1 MSKQGCLVVPD
12 TLRRS
17 ALAMIAATTIL
28 LIASAFPLGRAFS
41 FPADEGA
48 ASGDPSTLASDAPSE
63 PDKGSSAAI
72 PIGDFRRMVR
82 DGGFLMFPILLSS
95 LLLVTVVME
104 RITALRRNRIVPKA
118 FAVRLLR
125 QVQARELDADAALDL
140 CDRDGSPTSRIFAG
154 ALLKWGRPAVEIEQG
169 ILDAG
174 ERVVPSLQKNLR
186 VINGI
191 ATVTP
196 LLGLLGTVLGM
207 IGAFNAIAD
216 ANAMGR
222 PELLASGIGQALLTT
237 AAGLGVAIPA
247 LVAHMLLTGWVDR
260 LVADMDRYGEAMVHA
275 VAGDPIIENRR
286 LRRLQEL
293 KEMEEATQLG
303 TEDEDGAHESRK
315 SKKQRKLQ
323 KSA

>member
-1 MSKQGCLVVPD
+1 MSKQGCLVVSD
-12 TLRRS
+12 MLRRP
-17 ALAMIAATTIL
+17 ALAMIVATAIL
-28 LIASAFPLGRAFS
+28 LTAGVVLQGRAFG
-41 FPADEGA
+41 FPADEGDG
-48 ASGDPSTLASDAPSE
+48 SVDPSTQTSDAPIDPE
-63 PDKGSSAAI
+63 EESSATI
-72 PIGDFRRMVR
+72 PIGDFGRMVR
-82 DGGFLMFPILLSS
+82 DGGFVMFPILLSS

-104 RITALRRNRIVPKA
+104 RVTALRRNRIVPKA

-125 QVQARELDADAALDL
+125 QVQARELDADEALDL
-140 CDRDGSPTSRIFAG
+140 CDCDGSPTARIFAG

-293 KEMEEATQLG
+293 KEREEAERSDS
-303 TEDEDGAHESRK
+303 EDEDGGHELGK
-315 SKKQRKLQ
+315 SKKQRKMR